1 MSEAPRLDLVLDRE
15 PLAVARLAADEP
27 VPAWASGAAGAAGFT
42 SVTRTADELSIV
54 APSRVVPP
62 GVRSEG
68 PFAAIRVAGTLDFG
82 LVGIVESPARPLAA
96 AGIPIFVVST
106 FDTDWVL
113 VPASR
118 LDAAVAALETAG
130 HDVARGGHSR

>member
-1 MSEAPRLDLVLDRE
+1 MSETPRLDLVLDRE
-15 PLAVARLAADEP
+15 PLAVARLAADAP
-27 VPAWASGAAGAAGFT
+27 VPAWASAGGGAAFI

-54 APSRVVPP
+54 APSAAVPP
-62 GVRSEG
+62 DVRAEG
-68 PFAAIRVAGTLDFG
+68 PFVALRVAGTLAFG
-82 LVGIVESPARPLAA
+82 LVGIVQSLARPLAE

-118 LDAAVAALETAG
+118 LDAAVTALETAG
-130 HDVARGGHSR
+130 HDIVRGAR